1 MAVPKRKT
9 SKMKGRKRRTHY
21 KAQAP
26 TLSICP
32 RCKVH
37 LRPHTAC
44 PNCGYYRGRQVIT
57 LLSKEEKKKAQDEA
71 KASGKE

>member
-21 KAQAP
+21 VAHAP
-26 TLSICP
+26 ALSLCP
-32 RCKVH
+32 RCKRT

-44 PNCGYYRGRQVIT
+44 PGCGYYRGRKILNILT
-57 LLSKEEKKKAQDEA
+57 KEEKKKAQDEA
-71 KASGKE
+71 RLAEKP